1 MSPWMMLGFTADNCN
16 LVAITLKI
24 KMEFLLHTNEG
35 DSLLVEH
42 STWQQVEIIL
52 HRVHHHSV
60 TCVVA
65 SLQTD

>member
-1 MSPWMMLGFTADNCN
+1 
-16 LVAITLKI
+16 
-24 KMEFLLHTNEG
+24 MEFLLHTNEG

-65 SLQTD
+65 SLQTE